1 MDAQCRLLG
10 AVNIKMKETQKE
22 NERIRISLRMGM
34 AVTLGRGVEVLYL
47 R

>member
-22 NERIRISLRMGM
+22 DERIRISIKTGM
-34 AVTLGRGVEVLYL
+34 AVTARGVELLYL